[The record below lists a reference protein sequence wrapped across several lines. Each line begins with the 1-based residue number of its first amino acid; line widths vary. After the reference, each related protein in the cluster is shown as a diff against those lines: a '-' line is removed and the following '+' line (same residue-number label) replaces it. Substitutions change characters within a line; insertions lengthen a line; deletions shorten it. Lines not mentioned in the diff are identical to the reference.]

1 MTICDP
7 KGKDIDMSIDLKKQF
22 KQNLLAILSI
32 AIAISAL
39 AYNSWRNELSEE
51 NRNYRAAGFEIMRE
65 AAHLQYL
72 IDSTTYASDN
82 KKQDPINGWVKVN
95 LIVSLSKLMMPE
107 ILVSAENLKNTWGD
121 NLSSL
126 GESETANQR
135 VTKANEALVAKVRMH
150 LLALH

>member
-1 MTICDP
+1 MA
-7 KGKDIDMSIDLKKQF
+7 IDFKMQI

-72 IDSTTYASDN
+72 IDSTTYASDKN
-82 KKQDPINGWVKVN
+82 KEDPINGWVKVN

-107 ILVSAENLKNTWGD
+107 ILEHAVKLKDTWR
-121 NLSSL
+121 NNWSLL
-126 GESETANQR
+126 GESELANQQI
-135 VTKANEALVAKVRMH
+135 TKANEILIDEVRMH
-150 LLALH
+150 LSALY

>member
-1 MTICDP
+1 MA
-7 KGKDIDMSIDLKKQF
+7 IDFKKQL

-72 IDSTTYASDN
+72 IELTTYASD
-82 KKQDPINGWVKVN
+82 KKKEDPISGWVKVN

-107 ILVSAENLKNTWGD
+107 ILVSAENLKISWID

-135 VTKANEALVAKVRMH
+135 ITEANEALVAKVRKH